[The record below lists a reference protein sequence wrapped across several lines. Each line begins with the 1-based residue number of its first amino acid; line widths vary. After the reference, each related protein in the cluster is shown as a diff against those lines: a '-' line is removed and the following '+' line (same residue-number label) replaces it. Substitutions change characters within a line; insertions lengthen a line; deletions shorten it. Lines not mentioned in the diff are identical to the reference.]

1 MLEARGVSKR
11 FGGLVAVNAVDF
23 ALEAGTIS
31 SIIGPNGAGK
41 TTFFNLLT
49 GMATLDGGTVTFEGT
64 PLVGLRPDQ
73 ITSRGL
79 CRTFQNIRLFAEMSV
94 LENVLVGMHTR
105 IPLGLADA
113 LFRTRRFRRE
123 EAAAAGRAR
132 ELLAAVGLAGR
143 EDGPARGLAYG
154 ERRRLEIARALASG
168 PRLLLLDEPTAGMSL
183 GEAEDL
189 MELLRGL
196 IRDLRLTVLFI
207 EHNIRVVM
215 RVSDRITVLD
225 HGVKI
230 AEGPPAA
237 VQCDPRVIQAYL
249 GRGRAGRPGGVPEGG
264 SAGPSPD
271 PGGPRA

>member
-1 MLEARGVSKR
+1 MLEARQVTKC
-11 FGGLVAVNAVDF
+11 FGGLVAINAVDF
-23 ALEAGTIS
+23 TLDPGTIS

-49 GMATLDGGTVTFEGT
+49 GMATPDAGSITWEGA

-73 ITSRGL
+73 ITARGV

-94 LENVLVGMHTR
+94 LENILVGMHTR

-113 LFRTRRFRRE
+113 LFRTGRFRRE
-123 EAAAAGRAR
+123 EAAAGARAR

-154 ERRRLEIARALASG
+154 ERRRLEIARALGSR

-183 GEAEDL
+183 GEAESL
-189 MELLRGL
+189 MALLREL
-196 IRDLRLTVLFI
+196 IRDLRVTILLI
-207 EHNIRVVM
+207 EHNMRVVM
-215 RVSDRITVLD
+215 RVSDRVTVLD

-237 VQCDPRVIQAYL
+237 VQRDPRVIEAYL
-249 GRGRAGRPGGVPEGG
+249 GRGRAGPRNAERGVRNAE
-264 SAGPSPD
+264 
-271 PGGPRA
+271 

>member
-1 MLEARGVSKR
+1 MLEARQVSKR
-11 FGGLVAVNAVDF
+11 FGGLVAVNALDF

-49 GMATLDGGTVTFEGT
+49 GMATVDAGTITFEGAA
-64 PLVGLRPDQ
+64 LVGLRPDQ
-73 ITSRGL
+73 ITARGV
-79 CRTFQNIRLFAEMSV
+79 CRTFQNIRLFSEMTV

-123 EAAAAGRAR
+123 EAAAAARAR

-143 EDGPARGLAYG
+143 DDSPARGLAYG
-154 ERRRLEIARALASG
+154 ERRRLEIARALASR

-183 GEAEDL
+183 GEAEAL
-189 MELLRGL
+189 MDLLRGL
-196 IRDLRLTVLFI
+196 IRTLRLTVLLI

-215 RVSDRITVLD
+215 RVSERITVLD

-237 VQCDPRVIQAYL
+237 VQRDPRVIEAYL
-249 GRGRAGRPGGVPEGG
+249 GRGRAGRPAGGGDGG
-264 SAGPSPD
+264 GAGTPRD
-271 PGGPRA
+271 AGGGRA